1 MSPTR
6 DEAILL
12 LVFALFLLMFGVVLA
27 LNGFFAPVQ
36 EMMATPKVIGA

>member
-1 MSPTR
+1 MSPTK
-6 DEAILL
+6 DKAILL
-12 LVFALFLLMFGVVLA
+12 IIFAPFLLMFGVVLA

>member
-6 DEAILL
+6 EVAILL
-12 LVFALFLLMFGVVLA
+12 IIFALFLLMFGVVLA

>member
-12 LVFALFLLMFGVVLA
+12 IVFALLLLAFGAALA
-27 LNGFFAPVQ
+27 LDGFIAPAQ
-36 EMMATPKVIGA
+36 EMMVTPKVMGA